1 MRAELR
7 VTPGGKASP
16 AVLRSAAGA
25 ALVVDVDLFHADGLG
40 DLSLVGDGV
49 LVEAD
54 ALLGDGALFG
64 DDLFLVEDD
73 LVLFVGDRGA
83 LGGRVDVGVGDRL
96 ALDPDFLALDGHGLG
111 DLVLDDVLAQ
121 PRAAAL
127 ALGGADVQLF
137 LGARH
142 RLVGG
147 RAGGVVADGAGLVR
161 AIRAGR
167 PGRPGRAGRAG
178 AALGQAGVRTR
189 L

>member
-25 ALVVDVDLFHADGLG
+25 ALVVDVDLFLADGLG

-54 ALLGDGALFG
+54 ALLGHGALFG
-64 DDLFLVEDD
+64 DDLFLVEHD

-96 ALDPDFLALDGHGLG
+96 ALDADFLALDGDGLG
-111 DLVLDDVLAQ
+111 DLILDDVLAQ
-121 PRAAAL
+121 PRTAAL
-127 ALGGADVQLF
+127 ALGLADLQLLF
-137 LGARH
+137 GARH

-147 RAGGVVADGAGLVR
+147 RAGGVVADGAGLVG
-161 AIRAGR
+161 AIGAGHV
-167 PGRPGRAGRAG
+167 GLAGGAGGADAG
-178 AALGQAGVRTR
+178 AAL
-189 L
+189 